1 MTDKAELQTSLPDRP
16 DGDAA
21 IPEQGRALSY
31 SSIRIWG
38 RTQTALAALIVLLVV
53 AVVLF
58 AIPRVILP
66 WTQSAF
72 AQRLDPAVWA
82 DYTGPYDVAAAVVAV
97 SAIVI
102 YLTRR

>member
-1 MTDKAELQTSLPDRP
+1 M
-16 DGDAA
+16 
-21 IPEQGRALSY
+21 SY

-38 RTQTALAALIVLLVV
+38 RMQTALVALIVLLVV

-72 AQRLDPAVWA
+72 TPRLDAAVWA
-82 DYTGPYDVAAAVVAV
+82 DYTGPYDMAAAVVAV